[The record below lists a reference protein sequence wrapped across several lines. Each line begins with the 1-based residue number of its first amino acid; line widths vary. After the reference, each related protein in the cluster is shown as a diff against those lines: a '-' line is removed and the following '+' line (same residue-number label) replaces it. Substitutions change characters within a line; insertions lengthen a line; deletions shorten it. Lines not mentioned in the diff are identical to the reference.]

1 MSDDLIK
8 RAYFD
13 PRPQTFKALQRFV
26 HSCAKANSAYGK
38 KSLFGKDKYAPAV
51 ENMKQRLEEL
61 CFAIEQDGDMF
72 AVDLDSS
79 WAEFRRTGDY
89 CWYIDRMIGQ
99 FKQVYPSWPDA
110 YAYWDA
116 FYKQVKVERAIS

>member
-26 HSCAKANSAYGK
+26 HSCAKANNAYGK

-51 ENMKQRLEEL
+51 ENMKQRRKRPANHT
-61 CFAIEQDGDMF
+61 FT
-72 AVDLDSS
+72 
-79 WAEFRRTGDY
+79 R
-89 CWYIDRMIGQ
+89 
-99 FKQVYPSWPDA
+99 
-110 YAYWDA
+110 
-116 FYKQVKVERAIS
+116 